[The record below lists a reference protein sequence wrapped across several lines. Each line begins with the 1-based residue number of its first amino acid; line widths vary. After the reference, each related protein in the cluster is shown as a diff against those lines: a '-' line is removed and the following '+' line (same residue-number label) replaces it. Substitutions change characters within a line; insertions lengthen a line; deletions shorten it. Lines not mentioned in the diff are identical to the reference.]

1 MVDAGRNGL
10 CAGLVRSL
18 VIRYCRSLCV
28 APGLAITPRDL
39 SPIEVVKIQQ
49 QVAVHLIWSSMAKA
63 MIDKSEM
70 PGAASALC
78 QGSGLEGLE
87 NNITIII
94 VIVSIVNYQYN
105 HLCYHAHSM
114 FVSYVFLV
122 LRTSLFLVAND
133 QLIPIT
139 TNTNRNTMPYPR
151 FGKRLGCLGWPGAT
165 RQLSLGRVKITLW
178 NMKIMI
184 YIMIYI
190 AQGACCLL
198 LLLLLL

>member
-28 APGLAITPRDL
+28 APGLANTPRDL

-49 QVAVHLIWSSMAKA
+49 QVIWSSMAKA

-87 NNITIII
+87 NNITITI

-105 HLCYHAHSM
+105 HLCYRAP
-114 FVSYVFLV
+114 
-122 LRTSLFLVAND
+122 SLASW
-133 QLIPIT
+133 P
-139 TNTNRNTMPYPR
+139 
-151 FGKRLGCLGWPGAT
+151 CLCH
-165 RQLSLGRVKITLW
+165 
-178 NMKIMI
+178 M
-184 YIMIYI
+184 YF
-190 AQGACCLL
+190 
-198 LLLLLL
+198 